1 MSILR
6 ELQRRNVLRVA
17 AGYVAVSWLIVQVM
31 DTLSDAFALTGEHIR
46 IAVIVLGVCFIPV
59 MIIAWVFELTPEGF
73 KRDADVERDTPAAR
87 KSQKRLDRIALVA
100 LALAVAYFVIDEL
113 LIEPQQGP
121 TTIADRSIAVLP
133 FINMSADPEQE
144 YFSDGI
150 SEELLNLLARIP
162 ELRVISRSSAFSYKG
177 KEINIP
183 DVGRELNVA
192 HVLEGSVRK
201 AGNTIR
207 ITAQLIHA
215 PTDQHVWS
223 DTWDRELVDVF
234 AIQDEIAAEVV
245 RRLQITLLS
254 DVPRVQRGDPRAFEL
269 TAMAKM
275 AIGGSSRSTPEV
287 QEKGTALLQQALD
300 IDPDYVPAIILLA
313 NLQYWEFASRQR
325 YAQDEFEEMLER
337 WAATVRRAKE
347 IDPTHPDVVLADAW
361 VKFELDGDLQSA
373 ADGMVEAVALAPSDF
388 EVLRVASAFG
398 RQIGRF
404 DASIRLA
411 QRWSSIDPFC
421 KVCDQPW
428 RAAFRL
434 YEAGRFDEA
443 LDLHATIDPESE
455 FAYTSASVTSAQI
468 YLLRGDP
475 ETALEF
481 LDRDFERY
489 DNFKI
494 EEGHVRAIA
503 LWQLGRREEAIKLR
517 AEHEALADMRRR
529 PLVALEY
536 AWMDDKD
543 KAFEIL
549 NELYWPHMYG
559 FRSVVHNPM
568 WQPLVDDPR
577 WRALLEQSGFTPEA
591 LAAIRFDPQLP
602 Y

>member
-17 AGYVAVSWLIVQVM
+17 AGYIAVSWLIVQVM
-31 DTLSDAFALTGEHIR
+31 DTLSEAFSLTGDHIR
-46 IAVIVLGVCFIPV
+46 IAVIVLAVCFIPM
-59 MIIAWVFELTPEGF
+59 MIIAWVFELTPEGL

-100 LALAVAYFVIDEL
+100 LAIALAYFVIDEL
-113 LIEPQQGP
+113 LIEPQEGP

-133 FINMSADPEQE
+133 FVNMSADPEQE

-215 PTDQHVWS
+215 PTDKHVWS

-275 AIGGSSRSTPEV
+275 VIGNGGRFSSDIQKRATD
-287 QEKGTALLQQALD
+287 LLQQALE
-300 IDPDYVPAIILLA
+300 IDPEYVPAIILLA
-313 NLQYWEFASRQR
+313 NLQYWELISRER
-325 YAQDEFEEMLER
+325 YDADEYGAMLKR
-337 WAATVRRAKE
+337 WAATAQHAYD
-347 IDPTHPDVVLADAW
+347 IDPTHPDSIQANAW
-361 VKFELDGDLQSA
+361 MKFELEGNFQAA
-373 ADGMVEAVALAPSDF
+373 ADGMAEAVALAPSND
-388 EVLRVASAFG
+388 EVLRIASAFA
-398 RQIGRF
+398 RQVGLF

-411 QRWSSIDPFC
+411 QRWSVIDPFC
-421 KVCDQPW
+421 RVCDRPW
-428 RAAFRL
+428 RTALRL
-434 YEAGRFDEA
+434 YEAGRFDESLTVFA
-443 LDLHATIDPESE
+443 DVDPEAE
-455 FAYTSASVTSAQI
+455 FAYTTACVTSAEI
-468 YLLRGDP
+468 HLLRGDP
-475 ETALEF
+475 QTALD
-481 LDRDFERY
+481 LLNRNFERY
-489 DNFKI
+489 EGFKL
-494 EEGHVRAIA
+494 EEESVRAIA
-503 LWQLGRREEAIKLR
+503 LWHVGRREEALALR
-517 AEHEALADMRRR
+517 TAHEATATNYQLPRIARQ
-529 PLVALEY
+529 Y
-536 AWMDDKD
+536 AWMGDKD

-549 NELYWPHMYG
+549 YDLYWPHMYR
-559 FRSVVHNPM
+559 FRNVVQDPM

-602 Y
+602 D